1 MNFEN
6 LGTRIA
12 ENGAWNQKICSLEAF
27 RGKTVFLEGSRAILE
42 FLEWLEGLGTK
53 NRGSCKFWGFFR
65 HSCEFWGFFRYICR
79 ILQGLKWFRTY

>member
-27 RGKTVFLEGSRAILE
+27 RGKTIFLEGSRAILE

-53 NRGSCKFWGFFR
+53 NRAHANFGDFSGTLVNFGDFSGIFV
-65 HSCEFWGFFRYICR
+65 EFCR
-79 ILQGLKWFRTY
+79 V